1 MKQVTQPVLHM
12 SRERIFSP
20 RYLLLLGCLLLLSAG
35 VQAVTSVNGMAEGGE
50 HGVLQVTGALT
61 QGSCRLDMQ
70 SANQIVDLGNTEM
83 VALKRL
89 GYRGTPVAV
98 QLFLRDCQV
107 SGGRQADAGTVEPSQ
122 SGVTVSFRGVQ
133 DADNSVLLKVVG
145 ASGFGLRLMDRRMR
159 DVPLGSGG
167 LVQPLNS
174 DNSELTYYV
183 VPERTRAPLI
193 GGAYRAVVDFR
204 LSYD

>member
-1 MKQVTQPVLHM
+1 MKHASQP
-12 SRERIFSP
+12 ERYGIYSP
-20 RYLLLLGCLLLLSAG
+20 RRRILLLGCLLLLSAS
-35 VQAVTSVNGMAEGGE
+35 VQAVTSVNGTVEGGE
-50 HGVLQVTGALT
+50 YGVLQVTGALT

-70 SANQIVDLGNTEM
+70 SANQTVDLGNTEM
-83 VALKRL
+83 VALKRF

-107 SGGRQADAGTVEPSQ
+107 SGGRKTDAGTVEPSR
-122 SGVTVSFRGVQ
+122 SIVRVSFRGVQ
-133 DADNSVLLKVVG
+133 NADDSSLLKVFG
-145 ASGFGLRLMDRRMR
+145 ASGFGLRLMDRQMR
-159 DVPLGSGG
+159 DIRLGSVG
-167 LVQPLNS
+167 LAQPLNS